1 MLDDFLMV
9 NYGDVSKKIIRFIA
23 GQVSQR
29 KKNGVVIG
37 ISGGVDSS
45 VAAVLASRALKN
57 KKIVGL
63 IMPEKGVTPKTD
75 IQNALSLA
83 KKLEIRYKQIPM
95 NKGKNLYYESY
106 RGKNF
111 QQAIFQQDSGWLYCT
126 ILPQLTIYSY

>member
-1 MLDDFLMV
+1 MVDDFLMV

-45 VAAVLASRALKN
+45 VAAVLASWALKN

-83 KKLEIRYKQIPM
+83 KKLEIRYKQIPIEQ
-95 NKGKNLYYESY
+95 GKNLYYESY

-111 QQAIFQQDSGWLYCT
+111 QQAIFQQGSGWLYCT

>member
-1 MLDDFLMV
+1 MVDDFLMV

-45 VAAVLASRALKN
+45 VAAVLASWALKN

-75 IQNALSLA
+75 IHNALSLA
-83 KKLEIRYKQIPM
+83 KK
-95 NKGKNLYYESY
+95 
-106 RGKNF
+106 
-111 QQAIFQQDSGWLYCT
+111 
-126 ILPQLTIYSY
+126 